1 MQEMEIKLRG
11 RGLVK
16 GIVEGE
22 ALVSRQPISFLGGVD
37 PATGIIMERGH
48 ELEGCIVTDKVLVF
62 PHSKGSTVS
71 SYVLFSMA
79 RRGTKPLGIVN
90 TVSDPIVATGCVLGN
105 IPLLDK
111 LEIDPTK
118 AIVTGDYLILN
129 ATEGFLVVRRS

>member
-1 MQEMEIKLRG
+1 MEIKLRG

-79 RRGTKPLGIVN
+79 
-90 TVSDPIVATGCVLGN
+90 
-105 IPLLDK
+105 
-111 LEIDPTK
+111 
-118 AIVTGDYLILN
+118 
-129 ATEGFLVVRRS
+129 